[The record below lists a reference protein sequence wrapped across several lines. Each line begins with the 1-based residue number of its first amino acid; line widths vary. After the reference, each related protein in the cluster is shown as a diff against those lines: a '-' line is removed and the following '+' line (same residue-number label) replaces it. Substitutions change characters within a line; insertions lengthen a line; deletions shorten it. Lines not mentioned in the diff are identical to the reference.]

1 MPILENQTNLDKY
14 LNILSANTLYNDYK
28 ARWRFYLES
37 YLGGEEYR
45 QAGHLTKYQLEN
57 AREYQARLDATP
69 LDNHCKSV
77 ISTFIS
83 FLFREEPDRDFDQ
96 NGMDFTLEMF
106 LHDADLEGRSLNAF
120 MKDVAIWSNVFGHC
134 WVIISKPN
142 VGAVTQADEINQ
154 GVRPYLNVMPP
165 LSVLDWRWQRSPSG
179 HYKLTYFKYVEEI
192 NDTISTIKEWT
203 PDFIST
209 YVVETQQRAILE
221 ELVEVNGLG
230 EIPAVQVYATRSPIR
245 GIGSST
251 ISDIADFQKAIYNEY
266 SEIEQLIRLQNHPA
280 LVKTPDTEA
289 GAGAGAIIMMPDN
302 LDPGLR
308 PFLLEPSGNGLSHIY
323 DSIARRIAA
332 IDKMAN
338 TGAVRA
344 TESRSMSGVA
354 METEFQLLN
363 AKLSE
368 LADNLEL
375 AEEQIFQFYY
385 KYLGQQWMGEIEYP
399 GSFNIRDTSM
409 EIDQLVKAKSA
420 ATDPI
425 VLRKIDEHILEWMG
439 EEKEALEFID
449 PNPQTGRTYSDGEA
463 IPDSLP
469 NAYVPETD
477 PMVPAG
483 QNCGNCEY
491 YKPGELYC
499 TKFDAPVRAVYWCA
513 KWEEAESYS

>member
-1 MPILENQTNLDKY
+1 MPIQANQTSLERY
-14 LNILSANTLYNDYK
+14 LTITTSNYLYNDYK
-28 ARWRFYLES
+28 NRWQFYLES

-45 QAGHLTKYQLEN
+45 QAGHLTKYQLET
-57 AREYQARLDATP
+57 AKEYQARLDATP

-77 ISTFIS
+77 ISVYIS
-83 FLFREEPDRDFDQ
+83 FLFREKPDRDFDN
-96 NGMDFTLEMF
+96 NGEDFTLEMF
-106 LHDADLEGRSLNAF
+106 LRDADLEGRSLDAF

-142 VGAVTQADEINQ
+142 VGAVTQADEIAQ
-154 GVRPYLNVMPP
+154 GVRPYLNCMTP
-165 LSVLDWRWQRSPSG
+165 LTVLDWTWSRSATG
-179 HYKLTYFKYVEEI
+179 HYELTYFKYVEEI
-192 NDTISTIKEWT
+192 NSNLSTVKEWT
-203 PDFIST
+203 KDTIAT
-209 YVVETQQRAILE
+209 YVVDTKEKKIHE
-221 ELVEVNGLG
+221 EFVEINGLG

-251 ISDIADFQKAIYNEY
+251 ISDIADQQKAIYNEY

-302 LDPGLR
+302 LDPGLK
-308 PFLLEPSGNGLSHIY
+308 PYLLEPAGNGLSHIY
-323 DSIARRIAA
+323 DSIQRRIGA

-344 TESRSMSGVA
+344 IESRSMSGVA
-354 METEFQLLN
+354 MQTEFQLLN

-375 AEEQIFQFYY
+375 AEEQIFQYYY
-385 KYLGQQWMGEIEYP
+385 KYLGTQWMGEIEYP
-399 GSFNIRDTSM
+399 GSFNVRDTSM
-409 EIDQLVKAKSA
+409 EIEQLGRAKQA

-425 VLRKIDEHILEWMG
+425 VLRKVDEHILEWMG
-439 EEKEALEFID
+439 EEKEVLTFID
-449 PNPQTGRTYSDGEA
+449 PNPQTGRTYEDGEA

-477 PMVPAG
+477 PMVPTG

-499 TKFDAPVRAVYWCA
+499 MKFDAPVRAVYWCA
-513 KWEEAESYS
+513 KWEPVEDES

>member
-1 MPILENQTNLDKY
+1 MALDMNQSSLEQY
-14 LNILSANTLYNDYK
+14 LNITSSNYLYNDYK
-28 ARWRFYLES
+28 TRWQFYLES
-37 YLGGEEYR
+37 YLGGAEYR
-45 QAGHLTKYQLEN
+45 QAGHLVKYQLETPK
-57 AREYQARLDATP
+57 EYAARLDSTP
-69 LDNHCKSV
+69 VDNHCKSV
-77 ISTFIS
+77 ISTYVS
-83 FLFREEPDRDFDQ
+83 FLFREEPTRNFDA

-106 LHDADLEGRSLNAF
+106 LRDADLEGRSLNSF

-134 WVIISKPN
+134 WAIVSKPN
-142 VGAVTQADEINQ
+142 VGAVTVADEQAFN
-154 GVRPYLNVMPP
+154 VRPYVNCMTP
-165 LSVLDWRWQRSPSG
+165 LTVLDWRWMRSPSG
-179 HYKLTYFKYVEEI
+179 HYHLDYFKYVEEI
-192 NDTISTIKEWT
+192 NDSMSVIKEWT
-203 PDFIST
+203 KETITT
-209 YVVETQQRAILE
+209 YVVDNSNRKLE
-221 ELVEVNGLG
+221 DMMEEVNGLG
-230 EIPAVQVYATRSPIR
+230 EIPAVQVYATRSPVR
-245 GIGSST
+245 GIGASS

-280 LVKTPDTEA
+280 LVKTADTEA

-302 LDPGLR
+302 LDAGLR
-308 PFLLEPSGNGLSHIY
+308 PFLLEPSGNGLASIY
-323 DSIARRIAA
+323 DSIQRRINA

-344 TESRSMSGVA
+344 TESRTLSGVA
-354 METEFQLLN
+354 MQTEFSLLN

-375 AEEQIFQFYY
+375 AEEQILQFYY

-409 EIDQLVKAKSA
+409 EIEQLVRAKSA
-420 ATDPI
+420 ATDPV

-439 EEKEALEFID
+439 EEKEALAFID
-449 PNPQTGRTYSDGEA
+449 PNPQTGRTYGDGEA
-463 IPDSLP
+463 IADSLP
-469 NAYVPETD
+469 NAYQPATNPEVPE
-477 PMVPAG
+477 G